1 MSIRRGGGRPPVYKT
16 QDGKR
21 VPGVTTILSRFKDSG
36 GLIHWAW
43 EQGRDGKDYRE
54 TRDQAAS
61 AGHIAHA
68 MIEAHIHGDTFA
80 EPGLADLGLPDS
92 AEGEQAWEEAM
103 SKAKHAYA
111 QYLEWRESTKLEI
124 IATEVPLVSE
134 RYRFGGTIDAIAMIN
149 GKLSILDWKTSNAVY
164 GDYIVQVG
172 AYREL
177 WEEHHEGESGITR
190 AHLLRV
196 AKDADAFAHH
206 SWGVETIDQAWT
218 MFQHLRAA
226 YDLDSTL
233 RKAAA

>member
-1 MSIRRGGGRPPVYKT
+1 MGIRKGGGRPPVYKT
-16 QDGKR
+16 SDGKR

-54 TRDQAAS
+54 SRDQAAS

-68 MIEAHIHGDTFA
+68 MIEAHIHGEQFS
-80 EPGLADLGLPDS
+80 EPSLADLGLPDS
-92 AEGEQAWEEAM
+92 PEGEEQWEEAM
-103 SKAKHAYA
+103 SKAKHAYE
-111 QYLEWRESTKLEI
+111 QFLEWRESTKFEI

-134 RYRFGGTIDAIAMIN
+134 RYRFGGTIDAIAVIN
-149 GKLSILDWKTSNAVY
+149 GKVSLLDWKSSNAVY

-172 AYREL
+172 AYRQL
-177 WEEHHEGESGITR
+177 WEEHNPEQLIAR

-206 SWGVETIDQAWT
+206 SWGLETIQSAWS
-218 MFQHLRAA
+218 MFEHLRAA
-226 YDLDSTL
+226 YDIDSVL